1 MLKKPQPGAWRRR
14 GGIAAVAAVL
24 VASSYGVWALQP
36 GASVAGPT
44 LIGRVNDEAIA
55 IAEVHVPKDIRDQIW
70 MQGPSM
76 YGDPD
81 SNSTKVYLVEHF
93 DLTVESNTERPWKLE
108 MRGAGSFES
117 PRVRWTLR
125 QGARVLQQEE
135 RPLDAGPVRIDLS
148 AVADGAKSMPQISV
162 TRMPADR
169 VMRSGRSAATP
180 GEDKTMTRD
189 ADGAYRKTVPT
200 MAFGDDY
207 DANGGRATLLLDV
220 GADGRVKHVD
230 IEHVEPAGSLSREQA
245 TELVGN
251 DVYAPRLVDGK
262 AMPSRIRVPVE
273 VWKESPT
280 QLEPALVA
288 PTSTDATTS
297 TPAPAYPEH
306 ALTAKQS
313 GFVRL
318 HLLVAVDGSVKE
330 VRIAQSRPA
339 GVFDAVSI
347 EAAKKWKLQPRM
359 RDGKAV
365 EGWMQVPITFEPE
378 RRPGSQPSGAAS
390 GTPIDLRMK
399 LVVGDT
405 HASPRILSRSGETF
419 VLRLGESGDDPDALM
434 IEGTA
439 KLLADGNVDIG
450 AIIRKGRHQ
459 LAAPRLI
466 LRQGVPGSVVIND
479 EKSGQ
484 ASFRLELVASTDPES
499 YADIAGKLVDAG

>member
-14 GGIAAVAAVL
+14 SGIAVVAVVL

-36 GASVAGPT
+36 GATAAEPA

-55 IAEVHVPKDIRDQIW
+55 VAEVHVPKDISDQIW

-76 YGDPD
+76 YGDPG
-81 SNSTKVYLVEHF
+81 SNSTKVYLVEHS
-93 DLTVESNTERPWKLE
+93 DLSVESDTEHPWKLE

-135 RPLDAGPVRIDLS
+135 RALGAGPVRVDLS
-148 AVADGAKSMPQISV
+148 AVADGAESMPQITV

-180 GEDKTMTRD
+180 GEEKTMTRD
-189 ADGAYRKTVPT
+189 ADGVYRRTVPT
-200 MAFGDDY
+200 MAFGNDY
-207 DANGGRATLLLDV
+207 GANGGRATLLLDV

-230 IEHVEPAGSLSREQA
+230 IEHVEPAGGLSREQA

-251 DVYAPRLVDGK
+251 DVYTPRVVDGK

-280 QLEPALVA
+280 QLEPALVT
-288 PTSTDATTS
+288 PTSTSATAS
-297 TPAPAYPEH
+297 TPAPAYPAQ
-306 ALTAKQS
+306 ALAARQG

-330 VRIAQSRPA
+330 VRIAQSNPI

-347 EAAKKWKLQPRM
+347 EAAKKWKLQPLM
-359 RDGKAV
+359 KDGKPV
-365 EGWMQVPITFEPE
+365 ESWMQVPITFEPE
-378 RRPGSQPSGAAS
+378 RPAASEPSGAAS

-399 LVVGDT
+399 LDAGDT

-419 VLRLGESGDDPDALM
+419 ALRLGENGDPDALV

-439 KLLADGNVDIG
+439 KLLPDGNVDIG
-450 AIIRKGRHQ
+450 AIIRKGGHQ

-466 LRQGVPGSVVIND
+466 VRQGVPGSVVVRD
-479 EKSGQ
+479 EESGQ
-484 ASFRLELVASTDPES
+484 ASLRLELIASAEPAS
-499 YADIAGKLVDAG
+499 YADIAGKLADAR